1 MKMIITEGHDNKID
15 FNRIR
20 ILKKMLFRSK
30 FLFNLGMIKKWKVE
44 IILKMDFVEK
54 NIYREKIE
62 TLRSKSNQIM
72 RNFGTPYAKTCN
84 MRNFECLLVDLILI
98 LFFEVT

>member
-1 MKMIITEGHDNKID
+1 
-15 FNRIR
+15 
-20 ILKKMLFRSK
+20 
-30 FLFNLGMIKKWKVE
+30 
-44 IILKMDFVEK
+44 MDFIEK

-98 LFFEVT
+98 LFFEVTWTTARFSMAGILNPAKI